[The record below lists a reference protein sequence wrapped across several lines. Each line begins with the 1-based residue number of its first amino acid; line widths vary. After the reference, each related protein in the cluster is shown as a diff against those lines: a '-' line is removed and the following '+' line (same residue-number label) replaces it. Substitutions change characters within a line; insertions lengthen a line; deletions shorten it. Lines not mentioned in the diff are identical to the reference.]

1 MAQVV
6 DPQRFDAD
14 KLSHSPEP
22 LSKIPRVRLIKRLPT
37 AEKPNGSVYAA
48 PFRKVYVSNTNGKAV
63 AIVDV
68 EKDQIVKTLEFKS
81 ETGMPQY
88 DSVAKKVYVNLRS
101 TNEVAEIDPAS
112 DSVVG
117 QYAVEECQHNHG
129 MAMDSEHIALSSLR
143 RQPSDD
149 CVCAGYA

>member
-1 MAQVV
+1 M
-6 DPQRFDAD
+6 
-14 KLSHSPEP
+14 
-22 LSKIPRVRLIKRLPT
+22 RLIKRLPT

-68 EKDQIVKTLEFKS
+68 EKDRIVKTLEFKS

-117 QYAVEECQHNHG
+117 QYAVEGCQHNHG
-129 MAMDSEHIALSSLR
+129 TAMDSEHIARFFS
-143 RQPSDD
+143 
-149 CVCAGYA
+149 AAATE